1 MKIALITHHFPPNY
15 NAGAEQYAYRIAQG
29 LRRQGHTIEVV
40 CIESITDGSL
50 APTCTTDHYHEL
62 SVHRLHFDIR
72 KAPSQFEWSFRNPEL
87 GHWIEL
93 FLRRTRPDMV
103 HVNSGYLLGGTV
115 LEAALERN
123 IPTTLTLHD
132 YWFLCPLITLLR
144 AHGEICEEP
153 VPPARCV
160 WCSLSERRRY
170 RLPDKGLDSC
180 LGDAFVRLSRS
191 EKMAKIMGISS
202 HLELISERRRYLKQ
216 ILESIDAVIS
226 PSQFLIQKVEEYGFQ
241 PRQVVYLPFGLDKTH
256 LSHTGPSTPRTEF
269 RIGYLGQFAPH
280 KGVHL
285 LLAAFRKLARHR
297 RPCELVL
304 HGNISNTSP
313 YERRLLRIARHDPA
327 ITFAGRYPNHKV
339 GQILHGLDVIV
350 VPSIWY
356 ENRPTVIIEAH
367 ATQTP
372 VVAAR
377 LGGMAELIKHNEN
390 GLLFEAGSA
399 ESLTAQLQRL
409 LEEPTLLPQLRS
421 GIEPVP
427 TVEEE
432 TATLISLYK
441 SLLSNPQ
448 KTNSR
453 PSAPNITAPTRTASH
468 GDMPT

>member
-15 NAGAEQYAYRIAQG
+15 NAGAEQYAYRIAQE

-50 APTCTTDHYHEL
+50 TPTCTTDHYHEL

-72 KAPSQFEWSFRNPEL
+72 KAPNQFEWSFRNPEL
-87 GHWIEL
+87 GHWIGL
-93 FLRRTRPDMV
+93 FLRRTRPDLV
-103 HVNSGYLLGGTV
+103 HINSGYLLGGAV
-115 LEAALERN
+115 AEAAFGRN
-123 IPTTLTLHD
+123 IPTVLTLHD

-144 AHGEICEEP
+144 ADGEICEEP

-170 RLPDKGLDSC
+170 RLPDKGLGSC

-256 LSHTGPSTPRTEF
+256 LSHTGPSTPRTKF

-285 LLAAFRKLARHR
+285 LLAAFRKLTK
-297 RPCELVL
+297 RPGSCELTL
-304 HGNISNTSP
+304 RGRISDATP
-313 YERRLLRIARHDPA
+313 YERKLLRIARRDPA
-327 ITFAGRYPNHKV
+327 ITFAGPYPNHEV
-339 GQILHGLDVIV
+339 GQVLNDLDVIV
-350 VPSIWY
+350 VPSVWY
-356 ENRPTVIIEAH
+356 ENRPTVIVEAH

-377 LGGMAELIKHNEN
+377 LGGMAELIRHNEN
-390 GLLFEAGSA
+390 GLLFEAGSV
-399 ESLTAQLQRL
+399 EDLTEQLHRL
-409 LEEPTLLPQLRS
+409 LNEPTLLSQLRS
-421 GIEPVP
+421 GIQPVP

-432 TATLISLYK
+432 TATLMSIYGSLIS
-441 SLLSNPQ
+441 SPREANPPPVTQ
-448 KTNSR
+448 
-453 PSAPNITAPTRTASH
+453 A
-468 GDMPT
+468 